1 MQYVHSMQDRRH
13 LLNSENLHIFRMFA
27 GHKNPNKCTQSI
39 FFLVTPYAAF
49 KLVNDA
55 IGFNGKKLL
64 SSLPFS
70 CESKNYRFTSLKT
83 YRISNMP
90 NANPNACH
98 RCRCCFFFA
107 SSVCHWIPSSMK
119 LISFYI
125 FIHFIHT
132 ALFIHS
138 CMYMCVLILVMHHA
152 TRQIAIW
159 FFFSTLNDR
168 DCFILNKLHAKC
180 ILFTCKKETI
190 ETIAMQTNY
199 DLYVHVQLHES

>member
-39 FFLVTPYAAF
+39 FFLVTPYAVF
-49 KLVNDA
+49 KLVNDP

-98 RCRCCFFFA
+98 RCRCCFFFCFFCVPLNTIVDEA
-107 SSVCHWIPSSMK
+107 YFLLHFY
-119 LISFYI
+119 SFYSHSIVHSLLYVYVCSDFGHASCYQTDCNMI
-125 FIHFIHT
+125 FF
-132 ALFIHS
+132 
-138 CMYMCVLILVMHHA
+138 
-152 TRQIAIW
+152 
-159 FFFSTLNDR
+159 
-168 DCFILNKLHAKC
+168 LHAK
-180 ILFTCKKETI
+180 
-190 ETIAMQTNY
+190 
-199 DLYVHVQLHES
+199 